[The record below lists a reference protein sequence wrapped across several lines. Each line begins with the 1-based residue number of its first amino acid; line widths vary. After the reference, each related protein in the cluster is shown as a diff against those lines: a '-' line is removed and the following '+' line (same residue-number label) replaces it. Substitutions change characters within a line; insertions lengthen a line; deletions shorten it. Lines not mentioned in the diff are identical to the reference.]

1 MDIDKINIITGDI
14 IASAIEVHKALGPGL
29 LESAYKECLS
39 YLLTLKGHKVK
50 LEVPVPIVFREVKL
64 ECGYR
69 IDLLVDDEVV
79 VETKSIE
86 ALAQVHTAQVL
97 THLRFAK
104 KKVGLLINFN
114 VTVLKQGIKRYIL

>member
-1 MDIDKINIITGDI
+1 
-14 IASAIEVHKALGPGL
+14 VHKALGPGL

-86 ALAQVHTAQVL
+86 ALAQVYTAQVL